1 MNLNELQNTWNSPR
15 NRLPRAE
22 QAQLAQH
29 FIRQMIRRRRFQAI
43 WLTNTIVWLML
54 ITVAVIQTIAAGNFS
69 LAREWAVIPL
79 VLVPWA
85 FAIHFLRRFLQPT
98 ELVAGGETPVADAV
112 QVALKSNRTE
122 QTHLK
127 LVGALLASVIPLV
140 VMAGQQLHAV
150 GKVSAK
156 DQTNMAI
163 LFGVVL
169 VVSGAL
175 VAARYFGRVLPQQRK
190 LNALLAEM
198 SGPA

>member
-15 NRLPRAE
+15 NRLPSAE
-22 QAQLAQH
+22 QEQLAQH

-43 WLTNTIVWLML
+43 WLTNTFVWLTL
-54 ITVAVIQTIAAGNFS
+54 ITVAVIQTIATGKFS

-79 VLVPWA
+79 MLAPWIV
-85 FAIHFLRRFLQPT
+85 AIYFLRRFLKSSD
-98 ELVAGGETPVADAV
+98 LVAGGDVPVADAF
-112 QVALKSNRTE
+112 QVALKFNRTE

-127 LVGALLASVIPLV
+127 LVGALLALVIPLV
-140 VMAGQQLHAV
+140 VMAVQQLHAA

-156 DQTNMAI
+156 DQTNMAV
-163 LFGVVL
+163 FFSVVL
-169 VVSGAL
+169 VVSGAM
-175 VAARYFGRVLPQQRK
+175 VAARYFRCVLPRQRK